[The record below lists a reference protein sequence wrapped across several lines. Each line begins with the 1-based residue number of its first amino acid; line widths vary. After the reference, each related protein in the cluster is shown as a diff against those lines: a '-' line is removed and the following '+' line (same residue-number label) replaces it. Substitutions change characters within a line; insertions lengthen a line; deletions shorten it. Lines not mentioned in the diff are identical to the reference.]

1 MTRIFALLALVLLT
15 ACADLALPLPE
26 FAGRRDTSPSTLPA
40 MKTFA
45 TARPARPVRS
55 NAALAQDFLDL
66 AFMLESGRELPVLTR
81 FEGPVTL
88 RVNGSPPAGMNRD
101 LARLLGRLRAE
112 AGIDITQVSPG
123 TDANITVQVVPRGKL
138 QRAVP
143 QAACFV
149 VPRISSWEEFR
160 RNRRG
165 ALVDWTTLQTRDRMA
180 IFIPGD
186 VAPQEVRDCLHEEIA
201 QSLGPLNDLYRLSD
215 SVFNDDNFHTVL
227 TGFDMLILR
236 AFYAPELQ
244 SGMTRAQ
251 VAAKLPGV
259 LARIN
264 PGGRKAGG
272 GIQSATGRDWINAIE
287 SALGP
292 KTSSSARRSAAK
304 RAVLIANRS
313 GWNDNRLAFSLFV
326 QGRLTLSSDP
336 DLALASFLQSGTI
349 YAASADTQLHAAHVA
364 MQLAAFAL
372 SAGDTQ
378 AAIGIVNQ
386 HAPIVERA
394 ENAALLS
401 TLLMVKAEALDQS
414 DRAAEARVVRDE
426 ALGWA
431 RYGFGDDRSVRDRLS
446 EIAALSQRCG
456 RVPL

>member
-1 MTRIFALLALVLLT
+1 MKRLFVISALVFLT
-15 ACADLALPLPE
+15 ACADMSLPMTD
-26 FAGRRDTSPSTLPA
+26 FAGRRDSSPSTLPA

-45 TARPARPVRS
+45 SARPARPIRS
-55 NAALAQDFLDL
+55 NAALAEDFLDL

-88 RVNGSPPAGMNRD
+88 RVTGSPPAGLNRD
-101 LARLLGRLRAE
+101 LARLLGRLRSE

-123 TDANITVQVVPRGKL
+123 ATANITVEVVPRGKL

-149 VPRISSWEEFR
+149 VPRISSWDEFR

-165 ALVDWTTLQTRDRMA
+165 ALVDWTTLRTRDRMA

-186 VAPQEVRDCLHEEIA
+186 VAPQEVRDCLHEEVA

-236 AFYAPELQ
+236 TFYAPELR

-251 VAAKLPGV
+251 VAAKLPGI

-264 PGGRKAGG
+264 PSGRNKGG
-272 GIQSATGRDWINAIE
+272 GARGDTSRDWINSIE
-287 SALGP
+287 NALGP
-292 KTSSSARRSAAK
+292 KISSSGRRAAAK
-304 RAVLIANRS
+304 RAVAIARRN
-313 GWNDNRLAFSLFV
+313 GWNDNRLAFSLFA

-349 YAASADTQLHAAHVA
+349 YAASGDTQLHAAHVA

-372 SAGDTQ
+372 SAGDTE

-386 HAPIVERA
+386 HVAIVERA
-394 ENAALLS
+394 ENAALLA
-401 TLLMVKAEALDQS
+401 TLLMVKAEALDLT
-414 DRAAEARVVRDE
+414 DRAAEARVVRTE

-431 RYGFGDDRSVRDRLS
+431 RYGFGDDRSVRARVS
-446 EIAALSQRCG
+446 EIAALSPRRG
-456 RVPL
+456 RLPL

>member
-1 MTRIFALLALVLLT
+1 MTRIFALFALVALT
-15 ACADLALPLPE
+15 ACADVTLPLSD

-45 TARPARPVRS
+45 TARPARPARS
-55 NAALAQDFLDL
+55 NAALAKDFLDL
-66 AFMLESGRELPVLTR
+66 AFMLESGRTLPVLTR
-81 FEGPVTL
+81 FEGPVTI
-88 RVNGSPPAGMNRD
+88 RVTGRPPAGLNRD
-101 LARLLGRLRAE
+101 LGKLLARLRSE

-123 TDANITVQVVPRGKL
+123 TAASITVEVVPRGKL

-149 VPRISSWEEFR
+149 VPRISSWDEFR

-165 ALVDWTTLQTRDRMA
+165 ALTDWTTLQVRERMA

-186 VAPQEVRDCLHEEIA
+186 VAPQEVRDCLHEEVA

-244 SGMTRAQ
+244 SGMTRAE
-251 VAAKLPGV
+251 VAAKLPAV

-264 PGGRKAGG
+264 PAG
-272 GIQSATGRDWINAIE
+272 QNKRRAVRADTNRDWIDAIE

-292 KTSSSARRSAAK
+292 SISSSGRRAAAK
-304 RAVLIANRS
+304 RAVAIAKRE
-313 GWNDNRLAFSLFV
+313 GWNDNRLAFSLFAL
-326 QGRLTLSSDP
+326 GRLTLSSDP
-336 DLALASFLQSGTI
+336 DLALASFLHSGSI
-349 YAASADTQLHAAHVA
+349 YAARSDTHLHAAHVS

-372 SAGDTQ
+372 SAGDAE
-378 AAIGIVNQ
+378 AAISIVDAN
-386 HAPIVERA
+386 APIVERS
-394 ENAALLS
+394 ENAALLA
-401 TLLMVKAEALDQS
+401 TLLMVKAEALDLTE
-414 DRAAEARVVRDE
+414 RAAEARVVRTE

-431 RYGFGDDRSVRDRLS
+431 RYGFGADRVVRARVS
-446 EIAALSQRCG
+446 EIAALSPRRG